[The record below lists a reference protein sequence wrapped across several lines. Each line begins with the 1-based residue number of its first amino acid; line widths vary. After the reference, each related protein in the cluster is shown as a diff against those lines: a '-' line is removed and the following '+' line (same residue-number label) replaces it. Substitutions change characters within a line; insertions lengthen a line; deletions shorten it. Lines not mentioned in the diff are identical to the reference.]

1 MFMPSHEAVTCTP
14 QDETKTLEI
23 QKFTQR
29 LTLKNAKKLWG
40 HLEHVPSK
48 PKMDREVRVVCEY
61 QPRGAL
67 AKVNGL
73 KGRIVRLTGTRWI
86 EIDMEIE
93 GAVYTY
99 RTTPNN
105 LRYLPKPVSEES
117 CAT

>member
-1 MFMPSHEAVTCTP
+1 MPSHQSLSPSLSPPLSDSKGKEKKKKV
-14 QDETKTLEI
+14 

-73 KGRIVRLTGTRWI
+73 KGHIVRLAGTRWI

-105 LRYLPKPVSEES
+105 LRYLPKG
-117 CAT
+117 

>member
-1 MFMPSHEAVTCTP
+1 MFMPSEQVLNP
-14 QDETKTLEI
+14 TKEPKEPKPV

-48 PKMDREVRVVCEY
+48 PKMGRTVRVVCEY
-61 QPRGAL
+61 QPRGNL

-73 KGRIVRLTGTRWI
+73 EGKTVRLTGSRWI
-86 EIDMEIE
+86 EVDMEID
-93 GAVYTY
+93 GAIYTY

-105 LRYLPKPVSEES
+105 LRYSS
-117 CAT
+117 SSSASTSDSA

>member
-1 MFMPSHEAVTCTP
+1 MFMPSHETHSPPLLDAKD
-14 QDETKTLEI
+14 DEKI
-23 QKFTQR
+23 KDVQKFTQR

-105 LRYLPKPVSEES
+105 LRYLPK
-117 CAT
+117 T